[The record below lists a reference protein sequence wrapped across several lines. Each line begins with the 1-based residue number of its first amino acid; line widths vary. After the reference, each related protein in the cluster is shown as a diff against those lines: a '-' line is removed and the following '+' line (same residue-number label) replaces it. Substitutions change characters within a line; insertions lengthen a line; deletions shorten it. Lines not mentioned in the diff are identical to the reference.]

1 MRRLSK
7 KLKESGCTEWLN
19 DDGWGTGLRGIVSY
33 DDAGSFD
40 LDNDM
45 LILTSQDDFYPKISK
60 WRPRCNFQP
69 MAHPPPPPTGP
80 GAAQCLNQSWEWES
94 GLWCDRPVG
103 GTPGVDCVNNSYTRA
118 RGCRAACVVNT
129 TQLPNAVEVHCSPED
144 CRNACCADPE
154 CESYTIDIGGNGGV
168 PGCDSIRPCCWL
180 FKGNVSHHDQSGAKL
195 NGVASGFKRG
205 PSQPQ
210 PIPPR
215 RELPAPSWDPYL
227 PALCGSTSGFG
238 NTIETADGT
247 LVTPSSYDNASLS
260 TALWDSVGPSMD
272 GIGDGCGASQVR
284 VMRWRLPPPA
294 SDDGVF
300 G

>member
-154 CESYTIDIGGNGGV
+154 CESWQINIG
-168 PGCDSIRPCCWL
+168 
-180 FKGNVSHHDQSGAKL
+180 
-195 NGVASGFKRG
+195 
-205 PSQPQ
+205 
-210 PIPPR
+210 
-215 RELPAPSWDPYL
+215 
-227 PALCGSTSGFG
+227 
-238 NTIETADGT
+238 
-247 LVTPSSYDNASLS
+247 
-260 TALWDSVGPSMD
+260 
-272 GIGDGCGASQVR
+272 
-284 VMRWRLPPPA
+284 
-294 SDDGVF
+294 
-300 G
+300 